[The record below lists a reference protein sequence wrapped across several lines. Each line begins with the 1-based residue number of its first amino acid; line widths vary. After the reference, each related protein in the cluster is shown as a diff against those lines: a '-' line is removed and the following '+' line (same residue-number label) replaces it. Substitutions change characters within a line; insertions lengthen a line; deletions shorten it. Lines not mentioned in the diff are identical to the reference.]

1 MTSKRS
7 IAKSAGVIGIAT
19 LISRILGFVRD
30 IIFAAFFGTGIYAQ
44 GFVVALK
51 IPNLLRDLI
60 GEGASNAAVVPVLV
74 EELAQG
80 GRERFWKLSNILL
93 NLILAISSIICII
106 GFLLARPIV
115 VVMAPGFLADP
126 HKLDVTI
133 SLTMAIFPY
142 LILVSLAAYG
152 MGVLNS
158 VKHFSTPA
166 FGPGMFN
173 ISLIICMFMW
183 RQDVV
188 GLAVGA
194 LSGGFLQV
202 IIQIPPLLKKGIVFN
217 QRGFIHPKVKKIG
230 KLLIPRIFGSGVY
243 QLNVFI
249 STILASI
256 ERVVGEG
263 AVAALYFSN
272 RIFQL
277 PLGIFAIALAQAA
290 LPSLSGHM
298 AEKEIGKFRNSINF
312 LLRFIFF
319 ILLPASAGLIA
330 LSVPITRTL
339 LERGI
344 FGAYS
349 TAITSSAL
357 FFYAFGLL
365 AYGAIKILVS
375 GFYSMQDT
383 MTPVKIAA
391 FSLLVN
397 IILNLVL
404 MFPLK
409 VGGLALATSI
419 SGILNAALLFAILS
433 KRVGSLG
440 EKVLLDSFLKIS
452 FASLLM
458 GVFAFGLNRY
468 LSGVLSPASALG
480 PILNLLVSISGSVVF
495 YILLCQILGV
505 KELKALKKWML
516 KRR

>member
-1 MTSKRS
+1 MTGKRS
-7 IAKSAGVIGIAT
+7 IAKSAGIISFAT
-19 LISRILGFVRD
+19 LIGRILGFARD

-44 GFVVALK
+44 GFVVAFK

-74 EELAQG
+74 EELTQKG
-80 GRERFWKLSNILL
+80 KEQFWRLANILL
-93 NLILAISSIICII
+93 NLILAILSILCII

-115 VVMAPGFLADP
+115 IAMAPGFLADP
-126 HKLDVTI
+126 SKLDVTI
-133 SLTMAIFPY
+133 SLTRAIFPY
-142 LILVSLAAYG
+142 LIFIGLAAYG

-158 VKHFSTPA
+158 VRHFSTPA
-166 FGPGMFN
+166 LGAGMLN
-173 ISLIICMFMW
+173 ISLIICMFIW

-188 GLAVGA
+188 GLAAGA
-194 LSGGFLQV
+194 LLGGLLQV
-202 IIQIPPLLKKGIVFN
+202 LIQVPPLLKKGIVFN
-217 QRGFIHPKVKKIG
+217 QKGFIHPKVRKIG
-230 KLLIPRIFGSGVY
+230 RLLIPRIFGSGIY
-243 QLNVFI
+243 QINVFV

-256 ERVVGEG
+256 GRIVGEG

-290 LPSLSGHM
+290 LPALSGHM
-298 AEKEIGKFRNSINF
+298 AAKEIDKFRNNINF
-312 LLRFIFF
+312 LLRSIFF

-339 LERGI
+339 LERGV

-365 AYGAIKILVS
+365 AYGAIKILVAA
-375 GFYSMQDT
+375 FYSMQDT
-383 MTPVKIAA
+383 MTPVKVAA
-391 FSLLVN
+391 FSLTVN
-397 IILNLVL
+397 IILNLIL

-419 SGILNAALLFAILS
+419 SGILNSVLLFTILR
-433 KRVGSLG
+433 KRLGTLG
-440 EKVLLDSFLKIS
+440 EKVLLDSFLKI
-452 FASLLM
+452 FLASLLM

-468 LSGVLSPASALG
+468 LETVFPPALALSS
-480 PILNLLVSISGSVVF
+480 ILNLIVSISGSMAF

-505 KELKALKKWML
+505 KELKVLKRWML